1 MAIPVP
7 SNIKKYARE
16 DINQALDVVRD
27 ELQIDIELNNLSF
40 DAEVYDQELN
50 ENGGNYNDALT
61 VYVTAELHSGEDYS
75 DVTMYEWDYFIGDDE
90 VFFGGIDSMV
100 DGIKNQLEEDGYI
113 ESSITASTRITA
125 ADEFGDEAEDDG
137 FNDQLDDMADN
148 IEDMQDTLDEV
159 TEDDPS
165 IEVDNNITDHY
176 IAECEKCHGVF
187 ISAVT
192 ESDQEVQSVT
202 GVCPLCGKESEQ
214 LLKWIVR
221 DANEGAFEDL
231 VIDEEAL

>member
-7 SNIKKYARE
+7 AFVRAFARDDIKTAIAHVNE
-16 DINQALDVVRD
+16 DLGQNLV
-27 ELQIDIELNNLSF
+27 LNDLTFETEESE
-40 DAEVYDQELN
+40 DDLEVS
-50 ENGGNYNDALT
+50 GGDYSSAISVT
-61 VYVTAELHSGEDYS
+61 ATAELHYGDRFED
-75 DVTMYEWDYFIGDDE
+75 TIMYQWEYFIGDDD
-90 VFFGGIDSMV
+90 VYFSGIPDMV
-100 DGIKNQLEEDGYI
+100 DGIKAELDANVN
-113 ESSITASTRITA
+113 SSITAATSVTA
-125 ADEFGDEAEDDG
+125 ADGFEDDSENN
-137 FNDQLDDMADN
+137 FDDQLDDMADN
-148 IEDMQDTLDEV
+148 IDDMQDTLDEV

-165 IEVDNNITDHY
+165 IQVDNNITDHY

-202 GVCPLCGKESEQ
+202 GVCPVCGKESEQ

-221 DANEGAFEDL
+221 DANEGAFDDL